1 MKEPILWFAVIG
13 ILLFS
18 LDQCGKNDP
27 VIVDD
32 SVRNQIANLWETQ
45 MGAPPDEAELASLVN
60 HWVREEIFYREALRL
75 GLDREDTIV
84 RRRLVQKLEFLA
96 QEVDESAITPAE
108 VSNFYAANLADY
120 TLPKR
125 YSLSQI
131 YIAEAGKSADIKIQ
145 LEAGADWQT
154 LGQSSLLPRRMIRK
168 SAREITSTF
177 GVEFTDNIV
186 DLSPEKW
193 HGPVS
198 STFGFHFVR
207 LDAVVSSEV
216 TPLAHVERQVLSDML
231 HQKREESLE
240 RYYQDLMHQ
249 HEVEYQ

>member
-1 MKEPILWFAVIG
+1 
-13 ILLFS
+13 
-18 LDQCGKNDP
+18 
-27 VIVDD
+27 
-32 SVRNQIANLWETQ
+32 
-45 MGAPPDEAELASLVN
+45 
-60 HWVREEIFYREALRL
+60 
-75 GLDREDTIV
+75 
-84 RRRLVQKLEFLA
+84 
-96 QEVDESAITPAE
+96 
-108 VSNFYAANLADY
+108 
-120 TLPKR
+120 
-125 YSLSQI
+125 
-131 YIAEAGKSADIKIQ
+131 
-145 LEAGADWQT
+145 
-154 LGQSSLLPRRMIRK
+154 MIRK

-186 DLSPEKW
+186 DLSPAKW

-216 TPLAHVERQVLSDML
+216 TPLAHIERQVLSDML

>member
-18 LDQCGKNDP
+18 LDQCSENDP
-27 VIVDD
+27 VIVDNA
-32 SVRNQIANLWETQ
+32 VRNQIANLWETQ
-45 MGAPPDEAELASLVN
+45 MGSPPDEAELTSLVN

-96 QEVDESAITPAE
+96 QEVDESTITPAE
-108 VSNFYAANLADY
+108 ISAFYEANLTDY
-120 TLPKR
+120 TLPIR

-131 YIAEAGKSADIKIQ
+131 YIATQDKSADIKSQ
-145 LEAGADWQT
+145 LEAGAEWQT
-154 LGQSSLLPRRMIRK
+154 LGASSLLPRRMIRK

-177 GVEFTDNIV
+177 GSEFTDNVV
-186 DLSPEKW
+186 DLAPGAW

-207 LDAVVSSEV
+207 LEAIVPREV
-216 TPLAHVERQVLSDML
+216 TPLADVERQVLTDLL
-231 HQKREESLE
+231 HQKREDSLE
-240 RYYQDLMHQ
+240 RYYQDLLDQ
-249 HEVEYQ
+249 HMVEYR